1 MFIVIFTLITAL
13 ALSVIAAYFSVV
25 GLMAIFA
32 AAAIPIAVMGASLE
46 AAKVVTAS
54 WVYRNWK
61 TAPRALRYYLVSSVV
76 ILSLITSM
84 GIFGYLSKAHLDQS
98 LPSNDVVAKVSILDE
113 RIKIEKETV
122 DTNRKAL
129 KQFDDAVD
137 QIMSRSEDS
146 KGAERAVSLRRS
158 QQKERIRLV
167 QEIDISNKAIRKLSD
182 ERAPIAAELR
192 KLEVEVGP
200 LKYLAALFYGDNP
213 DTNDLE
219 RAVRWVIITLIF
231 VFDPLAILLLI
242 SANMSLLQYKQNK
255 DKMIR
260 PDASGTFTDFASFK
274 TEWDPEHKDNLLDE
288 STVKVEKSKIHE
300 IPKEILDK
308 VFRK

>member
-1 MFIVIFTLITAL
+1 MIIVIVTLLTAL
-13 ALSVIAAYFSVV
+13 ALSVIAAYFSVI

-32 AAAIPIAVMGASLE
+32 AAAIPIAVMGAALE
-46 AAKVVTAS
+46 AAKVVAAS

-61 TAPRALRYYLVSSVV
+61 TAPRILRYYLVASVV
-76 ILSLITSM
+76 VLSLITSM

-98 LPSNDVVAKVSILDE
+98 LPSNDVIAKVALLDE
-113 RIKIEKETV
+113 KINIEKESIE
-122 DTNRKAL
+122 TNRKAL
-129 KQFDDAVD
+129 KQFDEAVD

-158 QQKERIRLV
+158 QQKERLRLV
-167 QEIDISNKAIRKLSD
+167 QEIDASNKILKKLSD

-200 LKYLAALFYGDNP
+200 LKYIAALFYGDNP
-213 DTNDLE
+213 NTNDLE

-242 SANMSLLQYKQNK
+242 SANMSLVQLK
-255 DKMIR
+255 DREKKLR
-260 PDASGTFTDFASFK
+260 PDNTGTFSDFS
-274 TEWDPEHKDNLLDE
+274 NLKRDWDE
-288 STVKVEKSKIHE
+288 SLKTTPVDENTVSVDKTRIHE

-308 VFRK
+308 VFRR

>member
-1 MFIVIFTLITAL
+1 MFIIIFTLLTAL
-13 ALSVIAAYFSVV
+13 ALSVIAAYFSVI

-46 AAKVVTAS
+46 AAKVVAAS

-61 TAPRALRYYLVSSVV
+61 TAPKVLRYYLVISVI

-98 LPSNDVVAKVSILDE
+98 LPSNDVQAKVSLIDE
-113 RIKIEKETV
+113 KINIEKDIVE
-122 DTNRKAL
+122 TNRKAL

-137 QIMSRSEDS
+137 QIMSRSDDS
-146 KGAERAVSLRRS
+146 RGAERAVSLRRS
-158 QQKERIRLV
+158 QQKERARLV
-167 QEIDISNKAIRKLSD
+167 QEIDVANKQIKLLNQ
-182 ERAPIAAELR
+182 EKAPFAAELR
-192 KLEVEVGP
+192 KIEVEVGP
-200 LKYLAALFYGDNP
+200 LKYIAALFYGDNP

-242 SANMSLLQYKQNK
+242 SANMSLVHYKQNK

-260 PDASGTFTDFASFK
+260 PDSSGTFSDFTAFK
-274 TEWDPEHKDNLLDE
+274 EDWSPELNKED
-288 STVKVEKSKIHE
+288 TVKVEKSKIHE

-308 VFRK
+308 VFRR